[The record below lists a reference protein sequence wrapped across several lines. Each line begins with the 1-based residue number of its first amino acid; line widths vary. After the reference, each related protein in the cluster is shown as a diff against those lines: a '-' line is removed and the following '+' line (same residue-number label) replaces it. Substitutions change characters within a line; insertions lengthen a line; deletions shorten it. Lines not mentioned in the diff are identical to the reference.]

1 LRSDLVPINTIGMA
15 SSTAEMN
22 LERLHPSGGRADLVG
37 PPSRGWQKGKMRPPW
52 KLLVEGFGKIERAEV
67 EVRPLMLFVGE
78 NNTGKSYLASLLW
91 GLLAIPNT
99 LFDEAVEKLPS
110 WQACADWFRERSAEA
125 KGPKHSYSFSRT
137 DRALF
142 AKLFNDALE
151 LGKDGF
157 AQRLFGSK
165 TMTVGRIRVEPNL
178 DYAYPRLSIVP
189 TKPDA
194 ENKEPWGYFE
204 VESRDTILGLE
215 VPRKLGTL
223 AERSLLPFTTVSTAL
238 SGLSSTTESRDRIF
252 NARMPAFLPASR
264 TGFMLLYKAVAR
276 RSLHEAFRPVS
287 TPEKWLD
294 LTAPAF
300 DFIDLIAF
308 GLQGDKGHY
317 GEEADLLEQ
326 DVGGRVELVTA
337 QGAVNEYRYR
347 PDGGSPPLSMAL
359 SSSLITELAP
369 IILILRHAADFP
381 VLILEE
387 PEAHLH
393 PKLQRRLA
401 QVIVRLIR
409 KGLYVWITTHSEN
422 FCQQINNFLKIGGHP
437 DRAALQKELGYGD
450 QDYLEVDDV
459 AGYQFT
465 PEGDKSVV
473 SELKKTPRGLVMP
486 TFNRELTDL
495 SKETL
500 FLQRKTTEEG

>member
-1 LRSDLVPINTIGMA
+1 MG
-15 SSTAEMN
+15 
-22 LERLHPSGGRADLVG
+22 
-37 PPSRGWQKGKMRPPW
+37 PPW

-67 EVRPLMLFVGE
+67 EIRRLMLFVGE

-91 GLLAIPNT
+91 GLLAIPET

-110 WQACADWFRERSAEA
+110 WQACAEWFRERIVEAE
-125 KGPKHSYSFSRT
+125 GPNHSYTFSRA

-142 AKLFNDALE
+142 AQLFNDALE
-151 LGKDGF
+151 IGKERF
-157 AQRLFGSK
+157 AQQILGSK
-165 TMTVGRIRVEPNL
+165 AMTVGRISVEPNW
-178 DYAYPRLSIVP
+178 DYACPKLSIEPGNFEAASSEPWFFFQVM
-189 TKPDA
+189 
-194 ENKEPWGYFE
+194 NKEITVG
-204 VESRDTILGLE
+204 TGA
-215 VPRKLGTL
+215 PRSLDIYGQRRALPLTAVSTTL
-223 AERSLLPFTTVSTAL
+223 AE
-238 SGLSSTTESRDRIF
+238 LSSAMLSRDRTYYT
-252 NARMPAFLPASR
+252 RVPAFLPASR

-276 RSLHEAFRPVS
+276 RSLHEAFRTAS

-308 GLQGDKGHY
+308 GLQGGKGNY
-317 GEEADLLEQ
+317 VEEAELLEQ
-326 DVGGRVELVTA
+326 EVGGRIELVTA

-347 PDGGSPPLSMAL
+347 PNGSELPLSMAL

-369 IILILRHAADFP
+369 IILILRHAAGFP

-422 FCQQINNFLKIGGHP
+422 FCQQLNNFLKIGCAP
-437 DRAALQKELGYGD
+437 SRSDLQRELGYDD
-450 QDYLEVDDV
+450 QDYLELDDV

-465 PEGDKSVV
+465 LEGEKSVV

-486 TFNRELTDL
+486 TFNRELTEL

-500 FLQRKTTEEG
+500 FLQRKTTGEG